1 MAAVPALAVEGLPDP
16 GPVEAAVA
24 ASAPGLVQQTVV
36 EGEAEQL
43 GRVVTSAIVAGVRSA
58 EHWGGGSD
66 RCKINIV
73 FYRYVSIIPIYTCM

>member
-36 EGEAEQL
+36 EGEAQQL
-43 GRVVTSAIVAGVRSA
+43 GRVVTSAIVTRVRGA

-66 RCKINIV
+66 RYNV
-73 FYRYVSIIPIYTCM
+73 IIHHHQFKH

>member
-36 EGEAEQL
+36 EGEAQQL
-43 GRVVTSAIVAGVRSA
+43 GRVVTSAIIPGVRGA

-66 RCKINIV
+66 RYNV
-73 FYRYVSIIPIYTCM
+73 IIHHHQFKH